1 MNNISNDEI
10 TNILDNSSINK
21 ELLLEEM
28 YVHCDILD
36 IDPVKV
42 KFKTKLDGTVLAM
55 YIPSSRTIYVKR
67 DIKLGNA
74 LLMIAHEMRH
84 VWQMDNGHFSD
95 NYKMRNNTT
104 LLPYNEQWEEI
115 DANAYASLYLKT
127 FYGFGPLFNTL
138 NDTIKSRIK
147 IREKEILKEFIKDEE
162 GLGNWKEMILK

>member
-1 MNNISNDEI
+1 MNNISNDDI

-21 ELLLEEM
+21 ELILEEM

-55 YIPSSRTIYVKR
+55 YVPSSRTIYVRR

-84 VWQMDNGHFSD
+84 VWQIDNGHFSD
-95 NYKMRNNTT
+95 NYKQRNNTT

-115 DANAYASLYLKT
+115 DANAYASLYLKA
-127 FYGFGPLFNTL
+127 FYRFGPLFNTL
-138 NDTIKSRIK
+138 NDTIKSK
-147 IREKEILKEFIKDEE
+147 IETREKEILNEFIKDEE
-162 GLGNWKEMILK
+162 ELDNWKEMILK